1 MTLRLILMRHAKS
14 SWDHPGLSDH
24 DRPLNGRGKRA
35 ARAIGDWLR
44 KCDYIPDQ
52 TLSSTAQRT
61 RETNALLGLD
71 TVAQFTPRLYHAEPQ
86 TMLDVLKGAA
96 GQSVL
101 MIGHNPGIAWLAE
114 GLVSSPP
121 AHPRFHDYPTGATL
135 VAEFSGDTWNAIS
148 PGTATVL
155 DFITPRELTG

>member
-14 SWDHPGLSDH
+14 SWDHPGLDDH
-24 DRPLNGRGKRA
+24 DRPLNGRGKRS

-71 TVAQFTPRLYHAEPQ
+71 TAAQFTPRLYHAEPQ
-86 TMLDVLKGAA
+86 TMLGVLKGAT

-101 MIGHNPGIAWLAE
+101 MIGHNPGIAWFAE

-121 AHPRFHDYPTGATL
+121 AHSRFHDYPTGATL
-135 VAEFSGDTWNAIS
+135 VATFSNDTWDAIS
-148 PGTATVL
+148 PGAATVL